1 MISIKM
7 SDNMKEER
15 VKLILESLSENYI
28 SSNVLAS
35 QIGVSSK
42 TIRNEIKKINSILK
56 HHGAIIQTKPK
67 KGIALNI
74 IDEIKYTKFTNSL
87 STKQPQDIPA
97 TFEQRVQYLIEYL
110 LNAQQW
116 TKIEYLADKLFVS
129 RSILSQTLKEVR
141 KRLKEYNIELV
152 SKPGYGLKAI
162 GSEFDFRVCMTNII
176 VDNVDNQTLPD
187 NKCENDKREILKKI
201 SQILNKNFEFF
212 EYHMSDV
219 SFHNL
224 IIHIYVAL
232 CRIEEGQETYL
243 SSEQMNQV
251 HEWKE
256 YKMAHSIV
264 EDLSEEFNVDFPDDE
279 IGYIAIH
286 LAAKRIV
293 SIDETE
299 NGNVIINGEVYEIV
313 SHMLRAVYDSYHID
327 LMDDL
332 ELRMMLV
339 LHLVPFGVRMAY
351 DLVLHNPLLV
361 DIKTKYTMAYNLAVV
376 ASEEL
381 RKHYNK
387 EIKEDE
393 IGYFALHFNLALE
406 RKNRKQDKKNIL
418 IVCGTGRGTAQLLM
432 YQFKDNFG
440 KYLNQIYT
448 SDALGIKN
456 IDFTDIDYVITT
468 VPIAYSVPVPILEI
482 KSFVEDRD
490 VKTIKRFLSQGHS
503 RTMEKYF
510 RKDLFLTNVGFETKE
525 EVLQYMVKK
534 IESVYDI
541 PSDFYDAILHRERQA
556 GTEFGNLVAI
566 PHPYKAM
573 TKETFVC
580 ICILNKPIIWDKK
593 KVQLI
598 YLMSMEDN
606 SNRNLMTFYKITSKL
621 LVNPKYV
628 NELIQ
633 NKRFEVL
640 LSLFG
645 EIESTL
651 E

>member
-1 MISIKM
+1 MISFKM

-42 TIRNEIKKINSILK
+42 TIRNEIKEINSILK

-74 IDEIKYTKFTNSL
+74 IDKIKYTKFTDSL

-243 SSEQMNQV
+243 SNEQMNQV

-332 ELRMMLV
+332 ELRMMLA

-440 KYLNQIYT
+440 KYLI
-448 SDALGIKN
+448 
-456 IDFTDIDYVITT
+456 
-468 VPIAYSVPVPILEI
+468 
-482 KSFVEDRD
+482 
-490 VKTIKRFLSQGHS
+490 
-503 RTMEKYF
+503 
-510 RKDLFLTNVGFETKE
+510 
-525 EVLQYMVKK
+525 
-534 IESVYDI
+534 
-541 PSDFYDAILHRERQA
+541 
-556 GTEFGNLVAI
+556 
-566 PHPYKAM
+566 
-573 TKETFVC
+573 
-580 ICILNKPIIWDKK
+580 
-593 KVQLI
+593 
-598 YLMSMEDN
+598 
-606 SNRNLMTFYKITSKL
+606 
-621 LVNPKYV
+621 
-628 NELIQ
+628 
-633 NKRFEVL
+633 
-640 LSLFG
+640 
-645 EIESTL
+645 
-651 E
+651 